1 MIPQFPKFKKVEL
14 SDREDVEAYTKK
26 YQPYSDFNFISLWAW
41 DFNKKRGIS
50 MLHDNLVIRFT
61 DYSTQEIFFSF
72 LGTNE
77 VERTVQEL
85 LLHSKK
91 IGVQQTLR
99 LVPEIVINEIDIPQ
113 FKIARDFD
121 NFDYIYLIPLLSK
134 MQGKTYKSRRV
145 PAEKF
150 LREQPS
156 ARFEI
161 RNLSDPIIQEGI
173 TSVIRSWEKKKN
185 LERKECEV
193 EHEDAA
199 IKRLFEMSLSHD
211 MTVGAIFVG
220 DAMRAFTIEEIV
232 PHKYSIG
239 HFWKT
244 SGICTGE
251 YDFLAQKT
259 AQYLEDKGIVYWN
272 WEQDLGKENLR
283 SSKRSY
289 RPSDFLKK
297 YQVSLVHEE

>member
-1 MIPQFPKFKKVEL
+1 MIPQFPKFKTVEL
-14 SDREDVEAYTKK
+14 SDREAVEAHTKK
-26 YQPYSDFNFISLWAW
+26 YQPYSDFNFTSLWGW
-41 DFNKKRGIS
+41 DIS
-50 MLHDNLVIRFT
+50 NERMISELNGNLVVRFT
-61 DYSTQEIFFSF
+61 DYQTQEPFFSF
-72 LGTNE
+72 LGANK
-77 VERTVQEL
+77 VEKTVQEL
-85 LLHSKK
+85 LAHSKDVG
-91 IGVQQTLR
+91 IPPVLR
-99 LVPEIVINEIDIPQ
+99 LVPEIVINEIDVPQ
-113 FKIARDFD
+113 FKIVRDFD
-121 NFDYIYLIPLLSK
+121 NFDYIYLIQLLSK
-134 MQGKTYKSRRV
+134 MQGKAYKSRRV

-161 RNLSDPIIQEGI
+161 RNLSDPFIQEGI

-193 EHEDAA
+193 EHEDTA

-297 YQVSLVHEE
+297 YQVSLAEGH

>member
-1 MIPQFPKFKKVEL
+1 MIPQFPKFKKIEL
-14 SDREDVEAYTKK
+14 SDREDVEAHTKK
-26 YQPYSDFNFISLWAW
+26 YQPYSDFNFTSLWAW
-41 DFNKKRGIS
+41 DINNERMIS
-50 MLHDNLVIRFT
+50 ELNGNLVVRFT
-61 DYSTQEIFFSF
+61 DYQTQELFFSF
-72 LGTNE
+72 LGARE
-77 VERTVQEL
+77 VEKTVQEL
-85 LLHSKK
+85 LSHAKDVG
-91 IGVQQTLR
+91 IPPVLR
-99 LVPEIVINEIDIPQ
+99 LVPEIIINEIDRPQ
-113 FKIARDFD
+113 FNIVRDFD
-121 NFDYIYLIPLLSK
+121 NFDYIYLVPLLSK
-134 MQGKTYKSRRV
+134 MYGKAYKSRRV
-145 PAEKF
+145 PAGKF
-150 LREQPS
+150 LQEQPS

-161 RNLSDPIIQEGI
+161 RNLSDPVIQESM

-185 LERKECEV
+185 LERKECEF

-297 YQVSLVHEE
+297 YQVSLAEGH

>member
-14 SDREDVEAYTKK
+14 SDREDIEAYTKG
-26 YQPYSDFNFISLWAW
+26 YQPYSDFNFVSLWAW
-41 DFNKKRGIS
+41 DINNERMVSKLNG
-50 MLHDNLVIRFT
+50 NLVVRFT
-61 DYSTQEIFFSF
+61 DYQTQELFFSF

-77 VERTVQEL
+77 VEKTVQEL
-85 LLHSKK
+85 LLYAKNA
-91 IGVQQTLR
+91 GVQPVLR
-99 LVPEIVINEIDIPQ
+99 LLPEIIINEIDTPE
-113 FKIARDFD
+113 FKVVCDRD
-121 NFDYIYLIPLLSK
+121 NFDYIYLISLLSK
-134 MQGKTYKSRRV
+134 MQGKAYKSKRV

-150 LREQPS
+150 LQEQPS
-156 ARFEI
+156 ARFEV
-161 RNLSDPIIQEGI
+161 RNLSDSVIQEGI
-173 TSVIRSWEKKKN
+173 TSVIRSWEKKKK
-185 LERKECEV
+185 LERKECEI

-199 IKRLFEMSLSHD
+199 IKRLFKASLSHD
-211 MTVGAIFVG
+211 MIVGAIFVG
-220 DAMRAFTIEEIV
+220 DIMRAFTIEEIV

-283 SSKRSY
+283 FSKTSY

-297 YQVSLVHEE
+297 YKVSLA